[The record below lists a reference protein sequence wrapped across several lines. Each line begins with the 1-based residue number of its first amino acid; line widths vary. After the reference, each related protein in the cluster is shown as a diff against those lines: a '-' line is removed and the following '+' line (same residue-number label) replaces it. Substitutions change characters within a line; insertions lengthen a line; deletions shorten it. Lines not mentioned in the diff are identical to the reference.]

1 MALEVVPLKDIIEK
15 HGEDSAQN
23 ILDTFESIIVSGKET
38 AHDVEF
44 FLKKKAIEFTK
55 SGISATHLI
64 FAPFKGKSILV
75 GYFSIANKPLVIP
88 SRHHKK
94 LSNRI
99 RSKIRRG
106 GGVTEDKSTIV
117 YGYLIGQIG
126 KNYSESCKKA
136 NAISGK
142 DILQSAYDHIK
153 KASDITGGSI
163 VYLEFEDVQYLHDL
177 YSDFGF
183 ATLENYSTKN
193 NLKLAVMRLI

>member
-1 MALEVVPLKDIIEK
+1 M
-15 HGEDSAQN
+15 
-23 ILDTFESIIVSGKET
+23 
-38 AHDVEF
+38 
-44 FLKKKAIEFTK
+44 
-55 SGISATHLI
+55 
-64 FAPFKGKSILV
+64 
-75 GYFSIANKPLVIP
+75 
-88 SRHHKK
+88 
-94 LSNRI
+94 
-99 RSKIRRG
+99 
-106 GGVTEDKSTIV
+106 TEDKSTIV